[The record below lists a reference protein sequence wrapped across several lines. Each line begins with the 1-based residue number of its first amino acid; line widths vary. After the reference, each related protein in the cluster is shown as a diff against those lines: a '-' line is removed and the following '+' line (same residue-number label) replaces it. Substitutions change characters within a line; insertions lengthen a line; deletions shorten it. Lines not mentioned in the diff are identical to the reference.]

1 MAQKRHP
8 AVASGT
14 LAMPIN
20 ISASSLGVRGTPGHR
35 PLRLLK
41 HSRGTAVEFRR
52 AIQLVDEQG
61 RVRSELKVLPAGT
74 ANGVQHEE
82 TVIFRL
88 VTADG
93 KPRVKL
99 TTSNDG
105 SSLLL
110 LGSSDDTY
118 ARVGSTKI
126 DLVDGA
132 KTRTF
137 TP

>member
-1 MAQKRHP
+1 MNRTVGAL
-8 AVASGT
+8 T
-14 LAMPIN
+14 ILNLALLAWQISRDADADDVSPI
-20 ISASSLGVRGTPGHR
+20 VRAR
-35 PLRLLK
+35 
-41 HSRGTAVEFRR
+41 E
-52 AIQLVDEQG
+52 IQLVDEQG
-61 RVRSELKVLPAGT
+61 RVRSELKVLPAGS
-74 ANGVQHEE
+74 ANGVQYEE

-99 TTSNDG
+99 TTSTDG
-105 SSLLL
+105 SGLLL
-110 LGSSDDTY
+110 LGASDETY
-118 ARVGSTKI
+118 ARVGSAKI

>member
-1 MAQKRHP
+1 MNRTVGALTLLNLVLLAFQLSRD
-8 AVASGT
+8 AGADDVA
-14 LAMPIN
+14 P
-20 ISASSLGVRGTPGHR
+20 V
-35 PLRLLK
+35 LRA
-41 HSRGTAVEFRR
+41 RE
-52 AIQLVDEQG
+52 IQLVDEKG

-74 ANGVQHEE
+74 ANGVQYEE

-99 TTSNDG
+99 TTSTDG

-110 LGSSDDTY
+110 LGTSDETY

>member
-1 MAQKRHP
+1 MTRTLGALTLLNLVLLAFQLS
-8 AVASGT
+8 ADADDVA
-14 LAMPIN
+14 P
-20 ISASSLGVRGTPGHR
+20 V
-35 PLRLLK
+35 LRA
-41 HSRGTAVEFRR
+41 RE
-52 AIQLVDEQG
+52 IQLVDEKG

-74 ANGVQHEE
+74 ANGVQYEE

-99 TTSNDG
+99 TTSTDG
-105 SSLLL
+105 SGLLL
-110 LGSSDDTY
+110 LGTSDETY

-132 KTRTF
+132 KTRSF

>member
-1 MAQKRHP
+1 MNRTVGAL
-8 AVASGT
+8 T
-14 LAMPIN
+14 LLNLVLLAFQLSRDAGADDVSPI
-20 ISASSLGVRGTPGHR
+20 VRAR
-35 PLRLLK
+35 
-41 HSRGTAVEFRR
+41 E
-52 AIQLVDEQG
+52 IQLVDEKG

-74 ANGVQHEE
+74 ANGVQYEE

-99 TTSNDG
+99 TTSTDG
-105 SSLLL
+105 SGLLL
-110 LGSSDDTY
+110 LGTSDETY
-118 ARVGSTKI
+118 ARVVSTKI

>member
-1 MAQKRHP
+1 MNRTVGAL
-8 AVASGT
+8 T
-14 LAMPIN
+14 LLNFLLLAFQLSRDADADDVSPI
-20 ISASSLGVRGTPGHR
+20 
-35 PLRLLK
+35 LRA
-41 HSRGTAVEFRR
+41 RE
-52 AIQLVDEQG
+52 IQIVDEKG

-74 ANGVQHEE
+74 ANGVQYEE

-99 TTSNDG
+99 TTSTDG
-105 SSLLL
+105 SGLLL
-110 LGSSDDTY
+110 LGTSDETY
-118 ARVGSTKI
+118 ARVASTKI

>member
-1 MAQKRHP
+1 MNRTVGAL
-8 AVASGT
+8 T
-14 LAMPIN
+14 ILNLALLAWQISRDADADDVSPI
-20 ISASSLGVRGTPGHR
+20 VRAR
-35 PLRLLK
+35 
-41 HSRGTAVEFRR
+41 E
-52 AIQLVDEQG
+52 IQLVDEQG
-61 RVRSELKVLPAGT
+61 RVRSELKVLPAGS
-74 ANGVQHEE
+74 ANGVQYEE

-99 TTSNDG
+99 TTSTDG
-105 SSLLL
+105 SGLLL
-110 LGSSDDTY
+110 LGSSDETY
-118 ARVGSTKI
+118 ARVASTKI

>member
-1 MAQKRHP
+1 MNRTIG
-8 AVASGT
+8 VLT
-14 LAMPIN
+14 LLNLVLLVFQISRDADADDVSPI
-20 ISASSLGVRGTPGHR
+20 
-35 PLRLLK
+35 LRA
-41 HSRGTAVEFRR
+41 RE
-52 AIQLVDEQG
+52 IQLVDDQG
-61 RVRSELKVLPAGT
+61 RVRSELKVLPAGS
-74 ANGVQHEE
+74 ANGVHYEE

-99 TTSNDG
+99 TTSTEG
-105 SSLLL
+105 SGLLL
-110 LGSSDDTY
+110 LGDSDETY

-137 TP
+137 MP

>member
-1 MAQKRHP
+1 MNRMVGAL
-8 AVASGT
+8 T
-14 LAMPIN
+14 LLNLVLLAFQISRDADADDVSPI
-20 ISASSLGVRGTPGHR
+20 I
-35 PLRLLK
+35 
-41 HSRGTAVEFRR
+41 R
-52 AIQLVDEQG
+52 AREIQLVDEQG
-61 RVRSELKVLPAGT
+61 RVRSELEVLPAGT
-74 ANGVQHEE
+74 ANGVQYEE

-99 TTSNDG
+99 TTSTDG
-105 SSLLL
+105 STLLL
-110 LGSSDDTY
+110 LGSSDETY
-118 ARVGSTKI
+118 TRVGSTKI